1 MQNTSNAGQSHI
13 LNRPIPKWLR
23 RGLEP
28 PLIRT
33 PTKKEL
39 KRLQK
44 QFKRNIVT
52 RGVSKAF
59 DQNLN
64 DYELASGETDV
75 QDLEYSSLM

>member
-13 LNRPIPKWLR
+13 LDRPIPKSLR

-39 KRLQK
+39 KR
-44 QFKRNIVT
+44 NIVT
-52 RGVSKAF
+52 RSVSKAF

-64 DYELASGETDV
+64 DYQLAAFGSGETDI
-75 QDLEYSSLM
+75 QDLEII